1 MSDATSVVG
10 TSVGP
15 SVTSVNP
22 RRPDPARSIS
32 SSGPE
37 EGYRLIRSFL
47 SIREPT
53 LRQAIIEL
61 VMELSAPE
69 RDRSKAEPA
78 LRRVCSAAPG
88 GIDIDS
94 EHVRILV
101 SPILSIGDGVFST

>member
-15 SVTSVNP
+15 SVTSVNR

-47 SIREPT
+47 NIREPA

-69 RDRSKAEPA
+69 RPFESGA
-78 LRRVCSAAPG
+78 SAVAG
-88 GIDIDS
+88 
-94 EHVRILV
+94 L
-101 SPILSIGDGVFST
+101 